1 MKHADGCEILEI
13 TSLIYAS
20 LARAIASPVIGVI
33 IIIITVVVASVGR
46 SAGRAPSFRVLSQLN
61 GL

>member
-20 LARAIASPVIGVI
+20 LVRAIASPVIGVI